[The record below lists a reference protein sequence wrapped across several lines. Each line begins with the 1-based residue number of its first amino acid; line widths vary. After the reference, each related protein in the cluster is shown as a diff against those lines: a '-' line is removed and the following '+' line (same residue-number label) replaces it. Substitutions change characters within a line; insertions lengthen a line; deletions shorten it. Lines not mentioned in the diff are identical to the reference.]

1 MRKRYPVIVLLIV
14 LVAIALS
21 ASLVTTNAD
30 ALPGFALLLLV
41 DLAAVWVA
49 VAGSWSVFVVV
60 VVCVVDGLADGIFA
74 WLRCRASWA
83 AGAADDPR
91 DRVLVREF
99 LRTYLVVTGAM
110 AMVAYMVFTGVLLRP
125 GGKAPLDPGAA
136 FTTWQFWAVAV
147 GLVAMRG
154 FLFLWD
160 FVLGGEARVVPP
172 AAVVSEPLRRLFV
185 LQFGVLVGG
194 LLVYWPFDSTVA
206 GLAVILV
213 AKTAIDLA
221 LALLERLR
229 VARIKAAVAAGV
241 TAEPRP
247 AEKRPRP
254 LAAGAS
260 AASAELSSDR
270 GGCQRA
276 GPRHV
281 AVRGAPFSD
290 LPGRQG
296 GRLTFGRSARRGM
309 LPRRSAVVYD

>member
-1 MRKRYPVIVLLIV
+1 MSER
-14 LVAIALS
+14 
-21 ASLVTTNAD
+21 TTSDGPD
-30 ALPGFALLLLV
+30 AGPPAAAEDRRGPDAPPAVPPSVPSGATLARAVPGFALLLLV
-41 DLAAVWVA
+41 DLAAVWAA

-60 VVCVVDGLADGIFA
+60 VVCVVDGLADGMFA

-99 LRTYLVVTGAM
+99 LRTYLVVMGAM

-154 FLFLWD
+154 FLYLWD

-194 LLVYWPFDSTVA
+194 LLVYWLFDSTVA

-221 LALLERLR
+221 LTMLERLR
-229 VARIKAAVAAGV
+229 VARIKAAVAAG
-241 TAEPRP
+241 
-247 AEKRPRP
+247 
-254 LAAGAS
+254 AS

-270 GGCQRA
+270 AGRQRA
-276 GPRHV
+276 GSARAPAHGAHPRRR
-281 AVRGAPFSD
+281 RGGGQGGAAPLTRLVLPPFS
-290 LPGRQG
+290 
-296 GRLTFGRSARRGM
+296 A
-309 LPRRSAVVYD
+309 AVYH